1 MNRLTPMLSWCML
14 SWCLPLC
21 CLLALI
27 GATGSVAARGLTDP
41 ALRERQRTLVDA
53 AVAGLAP
60 QRPGQPD
67 LYVIGVGGDSTEDV
81 FRNETVYLDTLM
93 SQRFGARGRVVTLI
107 NHSDSLIRTP
117 RPLATLENLRTVLAG
132 VGKTMDRDQDV
143 LLLFMTMH
151 GTPQHQ
157 LFVQMAPV
165 YFDLIDP
172 RQLRKALDDA
182 GIRNR
187 VLVISACY
195 SGGFVPALK
204 NDDTLI
210 LTAAHKNRP
219 SFGCGPDSDATYFG
233 RAWLVDAL
241 NDTTDFVAAFEA
253 AKVRIA
259 EREKAEGFRPSR
271 PQSSVG
277 KQIVP
282 RLQAWQSQL
291 VPGPKVAYVLPTPP
305 TPAID
310 AAIPSKA
317 DSGKASKPKK

>member
-1 MNRLTPMLSWCML
+1 MNRLPHLL
-14 SWCLPLC
+14 L

-27 GATGSVAARGLTDP
+27 GATGSVAAKGLTDP
-41 ALRERQRTLVDA
+41 ALRERQRVLVES

-60 QRPGQPD
+60 QRSGQPD
-67 LYVIGVGGDSTEDV
+67 LYVVGVGGDSTEDV

-93 SQRFGARGRVVTLI
+93 SQRFGASGRVVTLI

-117 RPLATLENLRTVLAG
+117 RPLATLENLRAVLAG
-132 VGKTMDRDQDV
+132 VGKTMDHDQDV

-165 YFDLIDP
+165 YYGLIDP

-195 SGGFVPALK
+195 SGGFVPELK
-204 NDDTLI
+204 NNDTLI

-241 NDTTDFVAAFEA
+241 NDTTDFVAAFEI
-253 AKVRIA
+253 AKTRIA
-259 EREKAEGFRPSR
+259 EREKKEGFRPSR
-271 PQSSVG
+271 PQISIG

-291 VPGPKVAYVLPTPP
+291 LPGPKVAYALPALPVP
-305 TPAID
+305 AADLATPAK
-310 AAIPSKA
+310 PNT
-317 DSGKASKPKK
+317 GKASKPKK

>member
-1 MNRLTPMLSWCML
+1 MNRLPQLLW
-14 SWCLPLC
+14 

-41 ALRERQRTLVDA
+41 ALRERQLALIDA
-53 AVAGLAP
+53 GVAGLAP

-67 LYVIGVGGDSTEDV
+67 LYVVGFGGDSTEDV

-93 SQRFGARGRVVTLI
+93 SQRFGARGRVLTLI

-117 RPLATLENLRTVLAG
+117 RPLATLENLRAVLAG

-187 VLVISACY
+187 VVVISACY
-195 SGGFVPALK
+195 SGGFVPTLK
-204 NDDTLI
+204 NDDSLI
-210 LTAAHKNRP
+210 LTAAHRNRP

-241 NDTTDFVAAFEA
+241 NETTDFVAAFET
-253 AKVRIA
+253 AKTRIA
-259 EREKAEGFRPSR
+259 EREKAEGFRASR
-271 PQSSVG
+271 PQISVG
-277 KQIVP
+277 KQILP

-291 VPGPKVAYVLPTPP
+291 VPGPKVAYALPAAPAPGADVAAPLKP
-305 TPAID
+305 TA
-310 AAIPSKA
+310 
-317 DSGKASKPKK
+317 GKASKPKR

>member
-1 MNRLTPMLSWCML
+1 MNRLPYLL
-14 SWCLPLC
+14 L

-27 GATGSVAARGLTDP
+27 GATGSVTAKGLTDP
-41 ALRERQRTLVDA
+41 ALRERQRVLIES

-67 LYVIGVGGDSTEDV
+67 LYVVGVGGDSTEDV
-81 FRNETVYLDTLM
+81 FRNETVYLDRLM

-117 RPLATLENLRTVLAG
+117 RPLATLENLRAVLAG

-172 RQLRKALDDA
+172 SEVRRALDDA

-204 NDDTLI
+204 SNDTLI
-210 LTAAHKNRP
+210 LTAAHRNRP

-233 RAWLVDAL
+233 RAWLVDGL
-241 NDTTDFVAAFEA
+241 NETTDFVAAFEA

-271 PQSSVG
+271 PQISVG
-277 KQIVP
+277 KQILP

-305 TPAID
+305 TPAAD
-310 AAIPSKA
+310 VATPSKPNT
-317 DSGKASKPKK
+317 GKASKPKK

>member
-1 MNRLTPMLSWCML
+1 MNRLPHVLLS
-14 SWCLPLC
+14 
-21 CLLALI
+21 LLVLI
-27 GATGSVAARGLTDP
+27 GTTGGLSAKGLTDP
-41 ALRERQRTLVDA
+41 ALRERQRALIES

-67 LYVIGVGGDSTEDV
+67 LYVVGVGGDSTEDV
-81 FRNETVYLDTLM
+81 FRNETVYLDRLM
-93 SQRFGARGRVVTLI
+93 SQRFGANGRVVTLI

-117 RPLATLENLRTVLAG
+117 RPLATLENLRAVLAG
-132 VGKTMDRDQDV
+132 VGKTMDHDQDV

-157 LFVQMAPV
+157 LFVQMAPA

-195 SGGFVPALK
+195 SGGFVPSLK

-241 NDTTDFVAAFEA
+241 NETTDFVAAFEA

-271 PQSSVG
+271 PQISVG
-277 KQIVP
+277 KQILP

-305 TPAID
+305 APAAD
-310 AAIPSKA
+310 VANPSQPKPT
-317 DSGKASKPKK
+317 KASKPKR

>member
-1 MNRLTPMLSWCML
+1 MNRLPHLL
-14 SWCLPLC
+14 VCLLV

-27 GATGSVAARGLTDP
+27 GATGSVAAKGLTDP
-41 ALRERQRTLVDA
+41 ALRERQRALIES

-67 LYVIGVGGDSTEDV
+67 LYVVGVGGDSTEDV

-117 RPLATLENLRTVLAG
+117 RPLATLENLRAVLAG
-132 VGKTMDRDQDV
+132 VGRTMDRDQDV

-172 RQLRKALDDA
+172 HQLRKALDDA

-210 LTAAHKNRP
+210 LTAAHRNRP

-233 RAWLVDAL
+233 RAFLVDAL
-241 NDTTDFVAAFEA
+241 NDTTDFVAAFER
-253 AKVRIA
+253 AKARIA
-259 EREKAEGFRPSR
+259 EREKEEGFRSSR
-271 PQSSVG
+271 PQISIG
-277 KQIVP
+277 KQILP

-291 VPGPKVAYVLPTPP
+291 VPGPKVAYALPAPPVPTPGIT
-305 TPAID
+305 TPK
-310 AAIPSKA
+310 PKT
-317 DSGKASKPKK
+317 GKAPKPKR

>member
-1 MNRLTPMLSWCML
+1 MNRLPHLL
-14 SWCLPLC
+14 F

-27 GATGSVAARGLTDP
+27 GATGSVAAKGLSDP
-41 ALRERQRTLVDA
+41 ALRERQRALIES

-67 LYVIGVGGDSTEDV
+67 LYVVGVGGDSTEDV

-117 RPLATLENLRTVLAG
+117 RPLATLENLRAVLAG
-132 VGKTMDRDQDV
+132 VGRAMDRDQDV

-172 RQLRKALDDA
+172 HQLRKALDDA

-210 LTAAHKNRP
+210 LTAAHRKRP

-233 RAWLVDAL
+233 RAFLVDAL
-241 NDTTDFVAAFEA
+241 NDTTDFVAAFER
-253 AKVRIA
+253 AKARIA
-259 EREKAEGFRPSR
+259 EREKEEGFRPSR
-271 PQSSVG
+271 PQISIG
-277 KQIVP
+277 KQILP

-291 VPGPKVAYVLPTPP
+291 APGPKVAYALPAPPVPAPGITTPKP
-305 TPAID
+305 KT
-310 AAIPSKA
+310 
-317 DSGKASKPKK
+317 GKAPKPKR

>member
-1 MNRLTPMLSWCML
+1 MKRLPHLL
-14 SWCLPLC
+14 L

-27 GATGSVAARGLTDP
+27 GATGSVAAKGLTDP
-41 ALRERQRTLVDA
+41 ALRERQRALIESA
-53 AVAGLAP
+53 LAGLAP

-67 LYVIGVGGDSTEDV
+67 LYVVGVGGDSTEDV

-93 SQRFGARGRVVTLI
+93 SQRFGARGRVLTLI

-117 RPLATLENLRTVLAG
+117 RPLATLENLRAVLAG

-172 RQLRKALDDA
+172 RELRKALDDA

-195 SGGFVPALK
+195 SGGFMPALK

-219 SFGCGPDSDATYFG
+219 SFGCSSDSDATYFG

-241 NDTTDFVAAFEA
+241 NDTTDFVAAFET

-271 PQSSVG
+271 PQISVG
-277 KQIVP
+277 KQILP

-291 VPGPKVAYVLPTPP
+291 VPGPKVAYVLPAPPAPAVDNATPLKP
-305 TPAID
+305 
-310 AAIPSKA
+310 KA
-317 DSGKASKPKK
+317 GKASKPKK

>member
-1 MNRLTPMLSWCML
+1 MNRLPHLL
-14 SWCLPLC
+14 F

-27 GATGSVAARGLTDP
+27 GATGSVAAKGLTDP
-41 ALRERQRTLVDA
+41 ALRERQRALIES

-67 LYVIGVGGDSTEDV
+67 LYVVGVGGDSTEDV

-117 RPLATLENLRTVLAG
+117 RPLATLENLRAVLAG
-132 VGKTMDRDQDV
+132 VGRTMDRDQDV

-157 LFVQMAPV
+157 LFVQMAPA

-172 RQLRKALDDA
+172 HQLRKALDDA

-210 LTAAHKNRP
+210 LTAAHRNRP

-233 RAWLVDAL
+233 RAFLVDAL
-241 NDTTDFVAAFEA
+241 NDTTDFVAAFEH
-253 AKVRIA
+253 AKARIA
-259 EREKAEGFRPSR
+259 EREKEEGFRPSR
-271 PQSSVG
+271 PQISIG
-277 KQIVP
+277 KQILP
-282 RLQAWQSQL
+282 HLQAWQSQL
-291 VPGPKVAYVLPTPP
+291 VPGPKVAYALPAPPVPTPGIT
-305 TPAID
+305 TPK
-310 AAIPSKA
+310 PKT
-317 DSGKASKPKK
+317 GKAPKPKR

>member
-1 MNRLTPMLSWCML
+1 MNRLPQLLW
-14 SWCLPLC
+14 

-41 ALRERQRTLVDA
+41 ALRERQRALIGS

-67 LYVIGVGGDSTEDV
+67 LYVIGFGGDSTEDV

-93 SQRFGARGRVVTLI
+93 SQRFGASGRVLTLI

-117 RPLATLENLRTVLAG
+117 RPLATLENLRAALAG
-132 VGKTMDRDQDV
+132 VGNVMDREQDV
-143 LLLFMTMH
+143 LLLFLTMH

-157 LFVQMAPV
+157 LFVQMAPA

-172 RQLRKALDDA
+172 PALRKALDDA

-195 SGGFVPALK
+195 SGGFIPVLK
-204 NDDTLI
+204 DKDTLI
-210 LTAAHKNRP
+210 LTAAHRNRP

-241 NDTTDFVAAFEA
+241 NDTTDFVAAFET
-253 AKVRIA
+253 AKTRIA
-259 EREKAEGFRPSR
+259 EREKEEGFRPSR
-271 PQSSVG
+271 PQMFVG
-277 KQIVP
+277 KRILP

-291 VPGPKVAYVLPTPP
+291 VPGPKVAYTLPAPP
-305 TPAID
+305 APAPG
-310 AAIPSKA
+310 AAAPSKP
-317 DSGKASKPKK
+317 DTGKTPKPKK